1 MLNVKDLSRL
11 MSSPSFEI
19 RFRMYLLESKYLCH
33 VCTSLDRHVLLC
45 YYILGRAG
53 SFTILKLCLVIFL
66 MSTENEI

>member
-33 VCTSLDRHVLLC
+33 VCTSLDRHVSMALLLYFGAC
-45 YYILGRAG
+45 G
-53 SFTILKLCLVIFL
+53 
-66 MSTENEI
+66 